1 MNKKTLMKISIVAA
15 IICFVIAI
23 FLLIPKK
30 SKQEPV
36 GEVKVEDKVETKEFN
51 YTLYDNKSDLYKEYF
66 QELKEELT
74 KDTVNEDEYAKIL
87 AKLFITDFYS
97 LEDKRT
103 STDIGGLDFIYEEM
117 KDNFILKAQD
127 TIYKNVKSNVY
138 GDRKQSLPK
147 VKAVEITS
155 ATKKNLSIG
164 TAQDPLGYT
173 VVAKVTYE
181 KDLSYPKEITL
192 TLVHKDKKLYIVEV
206 K

>member
-1 MNKKTLMKISIVAA
+1 MNKKTITKISIVAG
-15 IICFVIAI
+15 IICLVVAL
-23 FLLIPKK
+23 FLLIPRKGK
-30 SKQEPV
+30 EEKVE
-36 GEVKVEDKVETKEFN
+36 EVKVEDNIKTKEFD

-66 QELKEELT
+66 QELKDELT
-74 KDTVNEDEYAKIL
+74 KDIVNDDEYSKIIS
-87 AKLFITDFYS
+87 KLFITDFYS
-97 LEDKRT
+97 LDDKKT

-117 KDNFILKAQD
+117 KENFILKAKD

-155 ATKKNLSIG
+155 ATKKQVSIK
-164 TAQDPLGYT
+164 TATDPLGYN

-181 KDLSYPKEITL
+181 KDLGYPKEITL
-192 TLVHKDKKLYIVEV
+192 TIVHKDKKLYIVEV

>member
-1 MNKKTLMKISIVAA
+1 MKISFVAGIA
-15 IICFVIAI
+15 CFVIAI
-23 FLLIPKK
+23 FLLIPKNE
-30 SKQEPV
+30 KQEPV
-36 GEVKVEDKVETKEFN
+36 EQVKVEDKVETKEFN

-74 KDTVNEDEYAKIL
+74 KDIVNEDEYAKIL

-97 LEDKRT
+97 LEDKKT
-103 STDIGGLDFIYEEM
+103 NTDIGGLDFIYEEM
-117 KDNFILKAQD
+117 KENFILKAQD

-155 ATKKNLSIG
+155 ATKKNVSIG
-164 TAQDPLGYT
+164 TAQDPLGYI

-181 KDLSYPKEITL
+181 KDLNYPKEITL